1 MKKKKES
8 KCKTFVLKYHII
20 NNLIV
25 SNYELTIRI
34 YIMEKKSLQ
43 THPLIMETRARQT
56 DKKNHDLFETTFRG
70 DGCWDTFINHLF
82 SISFHFLSVINC

>member
-34 YIMEKKSLQ
+34 YIMEKKNHFRHTPSLWKLGPDKPTKKIMIYLKQ
-43 THPLIMETRARQT
+43 HSEEMVVGIPL
-56 DKKNHDLFETTFRG
+56 
-70 DGCWDTFINHLF
+70 
-82 SISFHFLSVINC
+82 